1 MNYNVWIPLSVKV
14 FTIIL
19 ISAGLFF
26 GYVYTFNPSLTFP
39 GTAITDYSSQFGFGS
54 AGVRVFGWVFAL
66 IVCLLLNNPR
76 FLLITMFSRVFV
88 ELGDVILWLSL
99 WWEIKNAIPLIVLA
113 SFEIWAVIRLSK
125 VVKWKE

>member
-1 MNYNVWIPLSVKV
+1 MEQKVGIPLSVKV
-14 FTIIL
+14 FTLLL
-19 ISAGLFF
+19 ICAGLFF
-26 GYVYTFNPSLTFP
+26 GYVYTFNPWLTFP
-39 GTAITDYSSQFGFGS
+39 GTAITDYSSQFGFWS

-99 WWEIKNAIPLIVLA
+99 GWEIKNAIPLIVLA
-113 SFEIWAVIRLSK
+113 IFEVWAVLRLSK
-125 VVKWKE
+125 IVRWKE